1 MTVERRAG
9 RQIERKRETM
19 TVLSNDGQSWLTK
32 LERIGEKSACDRSIV
47 FSNLGHLIDQDMLK
61 EQFRHLDGNKA
72 VGIDRVTKASWGEQL
87 DENISGL
94 LRRLRRGTYCP
105 RPTRIT
111 EIPKEDGSS
120 RPLAISCVEDKVVQ
134 LAVSTILSRIYEP
147 LFLPCSYG
155 FRPGLNC
162 HMALQALQQ
171 QTFRNWNGAVVEID
185 IRKYF
190 NRIPHGMLMGLL
202 RRKISDRRFLRL
214 IEVLITAPVLEEGQS
229 HSNDIGCPQGSILS
243 PILANIYLHH
253 VIDEW
258 FAEISRSHIRGKAD
272 MVRYADDMVF
282 TFEYQHE
289 AKRFYS
295 VLPKRL
301 GRFGLELHEDKSQLL
316 AAGHVAATRANQ
328 RGERLPTFN
337 FLGFTC
343 YWGRTRKGYWRLKF
357 TSRKDRFAAKLKGL
371 RGFLWK
377 NLNANRRQTL
387 NTVIRVVRG
396 WINYHGISDNKRRV
410 GQFIYQSRRIIYRW
424 FNRKGGRHPMAW
436 EKLDLILKML
446 GYPSRWRTQ
455 SMFHSR

>member
-1 MTVERRAG
+1 MTVP
-9 RQIERKRETM
+9 
-19 TVLSNDGQSWLTK
+19 SNDGQSWLTK
-32 LERIGEKSACDRSIV
+32 LERIGEKSARNQSIQ
-47 FSNLGHLIDQDMLK
+47 FSNLGHLIDSDMLK
-61 EQFRHLDGNKA
+61 EQFRRLDGNKA
-72 VGIDRVTKASWGEQL
+72 TGIDHVTKARWGEQL
-87 DENISGL
+87 DENVSRL
-94 LRRLRRGTYCP
+94 LQRIRRGTY
-105 RPTRIT
+105 RPKPARIT
-111 EIPKEDGSS
+111 EIPKEDGSK

-134 LAVSTILSRIYEP
+134 LTVSTILSKIYEP

-155 FRPGLNC
+155 FRLGQSC

-171 QTFRNWNGAVVEID
+171 QTIRNWNGAVVEID

-190 NRIPHGMLMGLL
+190 NRIPHGELMELL
-202 RRKISDRRFLRL
+202 RKKISDRRFLRL
-214 IEVLITAPVLEEGQS
+214 TEVLITAPILEDGNILNNE
-229 HSNDIGCPQGSILS
+229 IGCPQGSVLS
-243 PILANIYLHH
+243 PVLANIYLHH

-258 FAEISRSHIRGKAD
+258 FEQISHSHIRGKAD

-316 AAGHVAATRANQ
+316 AAGHVAAMRANQ

-371 RGFLWK
+371 RDFLWK

-396 WINYHGISDNKRRV
+396 WVNYHGISDNRRRIE
-410 GQFIYQSRRIIYRW
+410 QFIYQSRRILYKW
-424 FNRKGGRHPMAW
+424 FNRKGGRHPMTW
-436 EKLDLILKML
+436 KRLNLILKML
-446 GYPSRWRTQ
+446 GYPDKWKTKSILLLTR
-455 SMFHSR
+455 